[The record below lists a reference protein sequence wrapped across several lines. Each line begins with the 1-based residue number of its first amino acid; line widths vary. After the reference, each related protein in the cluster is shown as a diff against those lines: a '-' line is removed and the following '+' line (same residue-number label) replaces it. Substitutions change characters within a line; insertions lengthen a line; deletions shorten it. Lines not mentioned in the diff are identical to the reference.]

1 MKVKV
6 NKEIVDK
13 YSGRRMSTGDVVEY
27 SEKRITEILSG
38 HPDLITVLQEQEE
51 PEVKKTRRRR
61 KVEA

>member
-6 NKEIVDK
+6 NKEFIDK
-13 YSGRRMSTGDVVEY
+13 YSGRRMSEGDVVEY

-38 HPDLITVLQEQEE
+38 HPDLITVLQEET
-51 PEVKKTRRRR
+51 EVKKTRRRR

>member
-6 NKEIVDK
+6 NKEFVDK
-13 YSGRRMSTGDVVEY
+13 YSGRRMSKGDVVEY

-38 HPDLITVLQEQEE
+38 HPDLITVLQEQVE
-51 PEVKKTRRRR
+51 EVKKTRRRR

>member
-6 NKEIVDK
+6 NKEFIDK
-13 YSGRRMSTGDVVEY
+13 YSGRRMSKGDVVDF

-38 HPDLITVLQEQEE
+38 HPDLITVVIEEE
-51 PEVKKTRRRR
+51 PKKPRRRR

>member
-6 NKEIVDK
+6 NEEFIDK
-13 YSGRRMSTGDVVEY
+13 YSGHRMSKGDVVEY

-38 HPDLITVLQEQEE
+38 HPDLITVLQEQEQK
-51 PEVKKTRRRR
+51 EVKKTRRRR

>member
-6 NKEIVDK
+6 NEEFIDK
-13 YSGRRMSTGDVVEY
+13 YSGRRMSKGDVVDLT
-27 SEKRITEILSG
+27 EKRITEILSG

-51 PEVKKTRRRR
+51 TEVKKTRRRR